1 MPERLKP
8 RRLGRAGA
16 AGLLAVVLAACSA
29 VVNPVSGRRE
39 LTVVSEAEELKIGEQ
54 ALEVLR
60 ADPGLVDAPALR
72 AYVDGVG
79 QRLARASHRPGL
91 RWRFEVLDTPEVNAF
106 ALPGGTVVITRGLLA
121 MLRDEAEL
129 AAVLGHEIA
138 HVAARHAAQRMTRAR
153 TAETGTWVA
162 TALGSLVGLGPVAAQ
177 LSSGWA
183 AGSVAAYGRDQEME
197 ADRLGADYLRR
208 DGQDPRRMADV
219 IATLQRAEKARQLGS
234 RPPTAPAWLSSHPAH
249 GARREALGA
258 LEPGPAG
265 PDRAEA
271 DAGRARHLEA
281 LEGLVWGD
289 SPVQG
294 VRRGQDYL
302 HEGLGLGLTL
312 PEGWTLLNR
321 PDHLQ
326 IAPPRGRA
334 GMVVKLAPRSAG
346 PEPRAALQALYQP
359 TLKREEPFMLH
370 GRPALRVLGQRQD
383 KGKTVPFEA
392 TVVELGGGTLLLLL
406 PYGFEP
412 AELAAAR
419 VGLHAIESSVRP
431 LSAEERRRAQ
441 PWRLRSTILPP
452 GGWPELARTSPL
464 PPAEAEPLLRLINGA
479 DPLPGETRPA
489 PRPGD
494 RVKTLVGG

>member
-1 MPERLKP
+1 MPHRLKRVRP
-8 RRLGRAGA
+8 GLAGVVA
-16 AGLLAVVLAACSA
+16 LLLAACSS

-39 LTVVSEAEELKIGEQ
+39 LTVVNEAEELQIGAQ

-60 ADPGLVDAPALR
+60 ADPGLVDEPRLR
-72 AYVDGVG
+72 AYLDGLG

-91 RWRFEVLDTPEVNAF
+91 RWRFEVLDTAEVNAF
-106 ALPGGTVVITRGLLA
+106 ALPGGVVVVTRGLLA

-153 TAETGTWVA
+153 TAETGSWVV
-162 TALGSLVGLGPVAAQ
+162 TALGTLVGLGPVAAQ

-183 AGSVAAYGRDQEME
+183 AGSVAAYGRDQELE
-197 ADRLGADYLRR
+197 ADRLGADYLQR

-219 IATLQRAEKARQLGS
+219 IAALQRAEKARQLGG
-234 RPPTAPAWLSSHPAH
+234 RAPAAPPWLSSHPAH
-249 GARREALGA
+249 GTRREALAGA
-258 LEPGPAG
+258 APPSG
-265 PDRAEA
+265 PDEAAAE
-271 DAGRARHLEA
+271 AGRARYLAA
-281 LEGLVWGD
+281 LDGLVWGD
-289 SPVQG
+289 SPLQG
-294 VRRGQDYL
+294 VRRGADYL
-302 HEGLGLGLTL
+302 HEGLGLALTL
-312 PEGWTLLNR
+312 PEDWTLLNR

-334 GMVVKLAPRSAG
+334 GLVVKLAPRSAG
-346 PEPRAALQALYQP
+346 AEPRAALQTLYQP
-359 TLKREEPFMLH
+359 SLRREEPLTLN
-370 GRPALRVLGQRQD
+370 GWPALRVAGQRQD

-419 VGLHAIESSVRP
+419 RGLRALETSVRP
-431 LSAEERRRAQ
+431 LGPEERRRAQ
-441 PWRLRSTILPP
+441 PWRLRPALLPP
-452 GGWPELARTSPL
+452 GGWAELARASPL
-464 PPAEAEPLLRLINGA
+464 PAAEAEALLRLINGA
-479 DPLPGETRPA
+479 DPLPGETRRA

-494 RVKTLVGG
+494 PVKTIAAS